1 MVKTV
6 LASTII
12 LAALLFTTGCGL
24 GPAAPS
30 AAAAEV
36 APAPRRAV
44 KVDVIEGNPKVAP
57 FYPTR
62 QPSEKDRKAAVLL
75 FLLRGNR

>member
-1 MVKTV
+1 MVKT
-6 LASTII
+6 LLGSTII
-12 LAALLFTTGCGL
+12 LAALLLMTGCGL

-30 AAAAEV
+30 AAAAEA
-36 APAPRRAV
+36 APAPRKVV
-44 KVDVIEGNPKVAP
+44 KVEVIEGNPTAAP
-57 FYPTR
+57 LYPTR

>member
-1 MVKTV
+1 MVKTF
-6 LASTII
+6 LGSTTL
-12 LAALLFTTGCGL
+12 LAALLLMTGCGL

-30 AAAAEV
+30 AAAAA
-36 APAPRRAV
+36 APEPRKAV
-44 KVDVIEGNPKVAP
+44 NVDVIEGHSKAAP
-57 FYPTR
+57 LYPTR